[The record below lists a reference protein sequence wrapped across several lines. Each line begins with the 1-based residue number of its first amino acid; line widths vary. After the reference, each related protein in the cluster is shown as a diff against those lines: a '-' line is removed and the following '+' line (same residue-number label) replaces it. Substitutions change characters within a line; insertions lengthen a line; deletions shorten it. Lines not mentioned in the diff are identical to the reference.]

1 MLAEGLCAA
10 GAPWHRV
17 LGSSGKISLPA
28 AAGGGRQ
35 RELLAAEGV
44 EFRESGAVVPAT
56 FWRRTEPFFDVL
68 P

>member
-1 MLAEGLCAA
+1 MLKEGLCAG

-28 AAGGGRQ
+28 NGGGSKQ

-44 EFRESGAVVPAT
+44 RFRPSGAVEPDT
-56 FWRRTEPFFDVL
+56 FWERTAPFYE
-68 P
+68 